1 MVLDLNVTDAPRM
14 TRVQLGDENCKIE
27 ARGKFSDKDAQD
39 YIPNMESEQLRIDVP
54 AFEGPLDLLLHLIK
68 KHSMDIFDI
77 PIVMITRKY
86 LEALDE
92 IATLDLDLAGD
103 FLVMAASLAQIKSKM
118 LLPPDEQAAQGEEE
132 EEEKDPRAELVR
144 RLLEYQKFKEVAA
157 QLKEMH
163 TIGSEAFLRRG
174 DNCCIVFDANQ
185 PDIYESVSLMPIE
198 VYDLIEMFAKAV
210 ANRKPQFVHAV
221 QFEKMSVRARM
232 TELIDFC
239 RVHFQFDF
247 SEALLH
253 FQIKSK
259 IDLIVIFLAILEMV
273 RLKLI
278 KVKQEW
284 QSSVISLSVIK
295 ENIEARPE
303 DLVADLSDEQLP
315 N

>member
-1 MVLDLNVTDAPRM
+1 MVLDLNLTDAPGM

-27 ARGKFSDKDAQD
+27 ARGKFNDKDAKD
-39 YIPNMESEQLRIDVP
+39 YVPNMESEQLLIDVP

-77 PIVMITRKY
+77 PIVVITKKY

-92 IATLDLDLAGD
+92 ITTLDLDLAGD
-103 FLVMAASLAQIKSKM
+103 FLVMAASLTQIKSRM
-118 LLPPDEQAAQGEEE
+118 LLPPDEQAAQSLDEEE
-132 EEEKDPRAELVR
+132 EDPRAELVR

-157 QLKEMH
+157 QLKEMYS
-163 TIGSEAFLRRG
+163 IGSEAFLRRG
-174 DNCCIVFDANQ
+174 DNSGVMLEENQ
-185 PDIYESVSLMPIE
+185 PDSYTPVPLAAIE
-198 VYDLIEMFAKAV
+198 VYDLIEIFAIAM

-221 QFEKMSVRARM
+221 QFEKMSVRARI

-239 RVHFQFDF
+239 RVHFQFNF

-253 FQIKSK
+253 FQAKSK
-259 IDLIVIFLAILEMV
+259 IDLIVTFLAVLEMV

-278 KVKQEW
+278 EVEQEW
-284 QSSVISLSVIK
+284 QSAVISLSVVR
-295 ENIEARPE
+295 ENLEARTE
-303 DLVADLSDEQLP
+303 DLVADLDDEQLP